1 MERQCLVKWDLSS
14 TSREDAISE
23 ILEEFSFQRTTR
35 DLLQTALE
43 TREAAEPTVVHEGI
57 AMPHC
62 RSILVDDFMI
72 ALGRS
77 GGGIPWPEEPVA
89 MIILFITPVRPTG
102 PSEHM
107 ELIKHLAKTL
117 RSGGAE
123 KLLSAES
130 AAEAASVLKFD
141 YEGNCTNE

>member
-14 TSREDAISE
+14 TSREGAISE
-23 ILEEFSFQRTTR
+23 LLEEFSFQRTTR

-43 TREAAEPTVVHEGI
+43 TREAAERTIVHEGI

-77 GGGIPWPEEPVA
+77 GRGIPWPEEPVTVV
-89 MIILFITPVRPTG
+89 ILFITPVKPTG
-102 PSEHM
+102 PAEHM

-117 RSGGAE
+117 RSGGSE
-123 KLLSAES
+123 KLLSAGS
-130 AAEAASVLKFD
+130 AAEAASILKFD
-141 YEGNCTNE
+141 YEGSITDE

>member
-1 MERQCLVKWDLSS
+1 MDRQCLVKWDLSS

-23 ILEEFSFQRTTR
+23 LLKEFSFQRTTR

-77 GGGIPWPEEPVA
+77 GRGIPWPDEPVTV
-89 MIILFITPVRPTG
+89 IILFITPVRPTG

-107 ELIKHLAKTL
+107 ELIKHLARTL

-130 AAEAASVLKFD
+130 AAEAAGILKFD
-141 YEGNCTNE
+141 YEGNSTDG